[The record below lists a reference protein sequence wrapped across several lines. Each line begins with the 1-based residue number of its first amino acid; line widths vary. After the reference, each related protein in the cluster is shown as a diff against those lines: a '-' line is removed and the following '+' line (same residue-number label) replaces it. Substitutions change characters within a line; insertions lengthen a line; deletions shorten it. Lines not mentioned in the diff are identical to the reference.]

1 VARRE
6 AMAPTVTVIRQLCDA
21 IEVMSARQP
30 AVPSKGMDEL
40 AAEVESYRS
49 KSKWTEPVQGAHT
62 FEP

>member
-1 VARRE
+1 
-6 AMAPTVTVIRQLCDA
+6 
-21 IEVMSARQP
+21 
-30 AVPSKGMDEL
+30 VPSKGMDEL